1 MPSNQRPLTRPRPK
15 STSGVLYV
23 AAAPLVLRAGNF
35 LTLFCTLFLSLSLLF
50 TLRSPDDVASAA
62 RGLEG
67 YVAGGLKSAAAGRT
81 GVTGTKGCRPLR
93 LPGWIDLGGGSA
105 SASAQPKWSTFD
117 SLCPESSIVSS
128 LSSSSSSSASLPW
141 LANRTLL
148 VVGDEEPTHSRL
160 ERLCGTLGGRSAKV
174 DVAHPWGQALE
185 RVEGEVAKLGMG
197 SYCYVERVDLLIHH
211 LPHTGL
217 APLGSHSVESRL
229 SSLLLPL
236 LTSWSSPSHS
246 SLPSLPHPRRRRSP
260 DLTIWSSYTADL
272 ASLTDPA
279 GDKVGAAAVGQME
292 KLNWW
297 RRRNLEALQHLKN
310 VAGGGK
316 VAWMSPGHGDGDA
329 VEQGQEGMAHMAA
342 ALETLLLSPAAGDR
356 FLANEVP
363 YSLRVPT
370 HARGAASWWAG
381 EVPWRRVSEGL
392 VGMRSKGAKSRED
405 VEAGLWG
412 EVLLGTLAEVV

>member
-1 MPSNQRPLTRPRPK
+1 MGGGRVMGSRVGGRACIEERENKRATRESERGRKRGRRGGVGRRNESQPIAMCLHNRLSARLAQRGCVRVCVCACLVNSAQFPLCLPFSPTPTLPTPAMPSNQRPLTRPRPK

-117 SLCPESSIVSS
+117 SLCPSSSIVSS
-128 LSSSSSSSASLPW
+128 LSSSSSSASLPW
-141 LANRTLL
+141 LANRTIL

-185 RVEGEVAKLGMG
+185 RVEAEVGKLGMG
-197 SYCYVERVDLLIHH
+197 SYCYVERV
-211 LPHTGL
+211 
-217 APLGSHSVESRL
+217 E
-229 SSLLLPL
+229 
-236 LTSWSSPSHS
+236 
-246 SLPSLPHPRRRRSP
+246 
-260 DLTIWSSYTADL
+260 
-272 ASLTDPA
+272 
-279 GDKVGAAAVGQME
+279 
-292 KLNWW
+292 
-297 RRRNLEALQHLKN
+297 
-310 VAGGGK
+310 
-316 VAWMSPGHGDGDA
+316 
-329 VEQGQEGMAHMAA
+329 
-342 ALETLLLSPAAGDR
+342 
-356 FLANEVP
+356 
-363 YSLRVPT
+363 
-370 HARGAASWWAG
+370 
-381 EVPWRRVSEGL
+381 
-392 VGMRSKGAKSRED
+392 
-405 VEAGLWG
+405 
-412 EVLLGTLAEVV
+412 